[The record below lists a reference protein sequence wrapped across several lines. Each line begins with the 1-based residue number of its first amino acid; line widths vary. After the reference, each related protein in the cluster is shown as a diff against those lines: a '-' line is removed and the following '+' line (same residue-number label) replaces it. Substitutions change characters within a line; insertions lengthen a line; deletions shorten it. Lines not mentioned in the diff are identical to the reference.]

1 MSHRSIAS
9 LSRHQIHNQRSIAM
23 AYRIVVHKMT
33 REEQQLRNCA
43 LQRLEL
49 GPCKVVKSYRGVLRV
64 TVRAHNYYNQRNARA
79 RVVIP

>member
-33 REEQQLRNCA
+33 REEQQLSNCA
-43 LQRLEL
+43 LHRLEL

-64 TVRAHNYYNQRNARA
+64 TVRAHNYYNQRNVRA